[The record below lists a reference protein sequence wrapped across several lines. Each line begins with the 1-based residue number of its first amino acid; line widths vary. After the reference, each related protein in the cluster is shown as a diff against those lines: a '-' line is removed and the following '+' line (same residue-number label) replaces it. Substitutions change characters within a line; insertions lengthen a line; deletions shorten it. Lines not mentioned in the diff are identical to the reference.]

1 MSEPCVI
8 EDVLEREGVYLCT
21 TSGVSM
27 YPMLRHRRDTVL
39 IRKKTGR
46 LKKYDVPLYRR
57 GDSYVLHRIIRV
69 LPDGGYDIRGDNCYK
84 IEKAVS
90 EDRIIGYLDV
100 FWRGSSSKEIS
111 TSSVMYRIYSRCWV
125 ALHPFIC
132 AVKKTKIFARCI
144 GKRILGRK

>member
-84 IEKAVS
+84 IEKGVS
-90 EDRIIGYLDV
+90 EDRVIGYLDV
-100 FWRGSSSKEIS
+100 FWRGSNSKEIS

-125 ALHPFIC
+125 ALHPLIC
-132 AVKKTKIFARCI
+132 ATKKTKIFARRM